1 MASLIYEQL
10 LAAYT
15 NKDNQIRSQAEKS
28 LLNSLIENYQ
38 NFSLIAQLAQKQD
51 QMQEQAV
58 NLINL
63 VVMKMLNNN
72 TDLFTIQYTN
82 QLISV
87 ITSQNTPFKY
97 KQSLIQ
103 SISLILR
110 RNNNFKV
117 DFENKMKE
125 YLNCEDQWQIQ
136 TGILFFKILVDSLE
150 LQNFSNVLKIRYG
163 WITDYFNKFLQIMAI
178 LQDQPKDLSNEFIN
192 TMKYF
197 AQSIQDLCEK
207 IQQKSNNQRELIQPI
222 FNILFS
228 LNSFSGSLIL
238 LLKYSPQLGKQMQ
251 DSIIINTGNKN
262 FDDKINEIKSYVLKT
277 YMIIFQILLST
288 LNKQVIKISSYGPYF
303 HTITSLLLYSILI
316 YTNNEQINVILN
328 KPFLKNIIT
337 YILKLLA
344 ILGQQ
349 TEQYQIFENSKVA
362 LITDVIYPYLI
373 TSSDEYVQMQQEP
386 EEFVNL
392 SLDTVDKKESDIPKT
407 AAAQLLETLCEHID
421 GSTYFLA
428 NLAIIIIQHAINSF
442 NFKSIPLKEQQQ
454 TFIQAISNKKL
465 FTECNAV
472 DRIECSLIVL
482 TIMSSLIQ
490 KRIDIVI
497 MLEQLLTNN
506 LDFFQNIQQ
515 QIIKVRFSLFYG
527 YFADNLFKKDLQAQS
542 MLIYLSILIN
552 FVQLLQPVVLY
563 QSIDALN
570 DIFEDDELKANKIDL
585 VKVIFP
591 SLCNGLRFSVYDRH
605 FEMIINLLKRYSQV
619 FQQNNQLLIGL
630 MQILVQRIIK
640 EQGLINKGNYQRVI
654 YLNRCWN
661 IIKSLADEN
670 EYKNLLVLLEQ
681 SITTLYQ
688 MLATCQKID
697 FYEDLIIFI
706 SICIQKLSSVSLLQ
720 IQVLPHF
727 MNIIQK
733 QHCRLGN
740 LYETLNYFI
749 HYGRNH
755 FVDEQYQQI
764 FFNLAFQHL
773 QSDQYFVD
781 IEQAQ
786 GALLIQ
792 LGIQELNQDL
802 KNFILESILNQ
813 TLKIISKKEL
823 NGLLRSRITGII
835 LSAFYSVPQLT
846 SQLLSG
852 IFSAVFNQV
861 LDTQYSPGYDIKL
874 FVITMSFLI
883 NKQPNLLTP
892 KLIITIINNLQQQEK
907 FENQIELK
915 KLKGSFHDQ
924 EEVNKQQNYIDKD
937 KDDITKALQQI
948 KQFLSPI
955 LNMDEYTVFKNTL
968 FAIKQNYFMG
978 FEQLKQEL
986 DQQIIYKLNELMSF
1000 VRINTNDGI
1009 QHNRKI
1015 IKVQRRKKNN

>member
-1 MASLIYEQL
+1 MTSLIYEQL

-28 LLNSLIENYQ
+28 LLNSLMENYQ
-38 NFSLIAQLAQKQD
+38 NFLFIAQLAQKKD

-58 NLINL
+58 NLLNL
-63 VVMKMLNNN
+63 VVMKMMNNN
-72 TDLFTIQYTN
+72 TDIFTIQYIN

-110 RNNNFKV
+110 RNNNLKV

-125 YLNCEDQWQIQ
+125 YLNCEDQLQIQ
-136 TGILFFKILVDSLE
+136 TGILFFLILVDSLE
-150 LQNFSNVLKIRYG
+150 LQNFSNVMTIRYG
-163 WITDYFNKFLQIMAI
+163 WITEYFNKFLQIMAI
-178 LQDQPKDLSNEFIN
+178 LQYQPIDLSDEFIN

-251 DSIIINTGNKN
+251 DSIILNTGNKN

-277 YMIIFQILLST
+277 YMIIFQILLNT
-288 LNKQVIKISSYGPYF
+288 LNEQIIKISSFSPYF
-303 HTITSLLLYSILI
+303 YTITSLLLYSILI

-349 TEQYQIFENSKVA
+349 TEQYQIFQNSKVA
-362 LITDVIYPYLI
+362 LITDVIYPFLI
-373 TSSDEYVQMQQEP
+373 TTSDEYVQMQQEP

-392 SLDTVDKKESDIPKT
+392 ALDTVDKKESDIPKT
-407 AAAQLLETLCEHID
+407 AAAQLLQTLCEHID
-421 GSTYFLA
+421 GSTFFLS
-428 NLAIIIIQHAINSF
+428 NLAIIITQHAINSF
-442 NFKSIPLKEQQQ
+442 NLKSIPLKEQQQ

-482 TIMSSLIQ
+482 TIMSSFIQ
-490 KRIDIVI
+490 KRIDII
-497 MLEQLLTNN
+497 ITLEQLLINN

-527 YFADNLFKKDLQAQS
+527 YFADNLFKKDIQAQS
-542 MLIYLSILIN
+542 MLAYLSILIN

-570 DIFEDDELKANKIDL
+570 DIFEDDELKTNKIDL

-640 EQGLINKGNYQRVI
+640 EQGLINKGNQQRVI

-661 IIKSLADEN
+661 IIKSLANQN
-670 EYKNLLVLLEQ
+670 EYTNLLIILEQ
-681 SITTLYQ
+681 SITKLYQ
-688 MLATCQKID
+688 MLANCQKID

-706 SICIQKLSSVSLLQ
+706 SICIQKLQSVSTLQ

-740 LYETLNYFI
+740 LYETLNYYI

-755 FVDEQYQQI
+755 FIDEQYQQI

-773 QSDQYFVD
+773 QSDFYFVD
-781 IEQAQ
+781 IEQAE

-792 LGIQELNQDL
+792 LGIQELNQDI
-802 KNFILESILNQ
+802 KKFILESILNQ
-813 TLKIISKKEL
+813 TVKIISKKEL
-823 NGLLRSRITGII
+823 NSLLRSRITGII
-835 LSAFYSVPQLT
+835 LSAFYSVPELT

-852 IFSAVFNQV
+852 IFSVVFNQV

-874 FVITMSFLI
+874 FVITMSSLI

-924 EEVNKQQNYIDKD
+924 EEDNKQYSYIDKD
-937 KDDITKALQQI
+937 EITKTLQQI
-948 KQFLSPI
+948 QQFLSPI
-955 LNMDEYTVFKNTL
+955 LKIDEYTVFKNTL
-968 FAIKQNYFMG
+968 FAIKQTYFMD

-1000 VRINTNDGI
+1000 VTINTNDGI